1 MADLTYRVDIS
12 TKQALDGL
20 KNLQKQVKKTDN
32 QFAKLGKSL
41 ASGAFKVATTGIKSL
56 ALAATAATAAFV
68 GFGFKALNTL
78 DNIEKASSKLGV
90 SARFLTSWQKVARE
104 AGLTTENFTI
114 GLQRFLRRIGEAQNG
129 AGTLVKPLKEL
140 GISLRDSNGNL
151 KDGTVVFEEYIK
163 ALSNT
168 EDATT
173 KLRLAF
179 AAFDTEG
186 VAMVNIAKMTAE
198 EIENIQKKADEAG
211 IVIDLKLAQAAAR
224 AKDRLADLTDVAKGF
239 GLQFFGSLA
248 PALETFATD
257 LRKKIIEAV
266 EGAGGMEVF
275 SRRIAAQFLDAMAS
289 FVDSMAGVIDGIV
302 NAFRQGANILNDV
315 IVAISKIPF
324 AGFDA
329 VSGTGTRSQAI
340 QSLKDQIT
348 EIDQQIEELTQQSID
363 SGNVMDQTTGY
374 FIDGLMLKKKA
385 LSEQIE
391 KLDDE
396 TTMYLQKFET
406 GGTAAQDAVSGIT
419 DKIREQADELE
430 KAAKIQEDFA
440 KFDYDDAILRMQRA
454 ANATTGTTSGDGD
467 TTGTTINQAELD
479 RLANYQDRI
488 VRLANAQKA
497 AAEHNKRFAD
507 SFRGLRDRLLPVQAA
522 QKKYNEELRMLEQ
535 AYRKG
540 MISAT
545 DYAEATKALKEEFE
559 DFQES
564 MKEGPKTWIEGW
576 KSAMD
581 DYVEK
586 ARDSASQAADLF
598 NTATRGMEDALVNF
612 ARTGKLSFRSLLNDI
627 AEQLLRSQ
635 IRQLMGNLFGG
646 GGSGGGGGN
655 FFSNLFA
662 GFFAQG
668 GYIPGGK
675 VGIVGERGPELVSGP
690 ATVTPMGATNV
701 SYTINAVDTDS
712 FRNLVASDP
721 EFIHAVVQQ
730 GSMEFRS

>member
-239 GLQFFGSLA
+239 
-248 PALETFATD
+248 
-257 LRKKIIEAV
+257 
-266 EGAGGMEVF
+266 
-275 SRRIAAQFLDAMAS
+275 
-289 FVDSMAGVIDGIV
+289 
-302 NAFRQGANILNDV
+302 
-315 IVAISKIPF
+315 
-324 AGFDA
+324 
-329 VSGTGTRSQAI
+329 
-340 QSLKDQIT
+340 
-348 EIDQQIEELTQQSID
+348 
-363 SGNVMDQTTGY
+363 
-374 FIDGLMLKKKA
+374 
-385 LSEQIE
+385 
-391 KLDDE
+391 
-396 TTMYLQKFET
+396 
-406 GGTAAQDAVSGIT
+406 
-419 DKIREQADELE
+419 
-430 KAAKIQEDFA
+430 
-440 KFDYDDAILRMQRA
+440 
-454 ANATTGTTSGDGD
+454 
-467 TTGTTINQAELD
+467 
-479 RLANYQDRI
+479 
-488 VRLANAQKA
+488 
-497 AAEHNKRFAD
+497 
-507 SFRGLRDRLLPVQAA
+507 
-522 QKKYNEELRMLEQ
+522 
-535 AYRKG
+535 
-540 MISAT
+540 
-545 DYAEATKALKEEFE
+545 
-559 DFQES
+559 
-564 MKEGPKTWIEGW
+564 
-576 KSAMD
+576 
-581 DYVEK
+581 
-586 ARDSASQAADLF
+586 
-598 NTATRGMEDALVNF
+598 
-612 ARTGKLSFRSLLNDI
+612 
-627 AEQLLRSQ
+627 
-635 IRQLMGNLFGG
+635 
-646 GGSGGGGGN
+646 
-655 FFSNLFA
+655 
-662 GFFAQG
+662 
-668 GYIPGGK
+668 
-675 VGIVGERGPELVSGP
+675 
-690 ATVTPMGATNV
+690 
-701 SYTINAVDTDS
+701 
-712 FRNLVASDP
+712 
-721 EFIHAVVQQ
+721 
-730 GSMEFRS
+730 